1 MGETQVLTDDFEK
14 LTLSL
19 AELFL
24 SSVITVGV
32 DGAGC
37 AQGSPATAI
46 SAPVAQV
53 VDTTGAEEAYV
64 GASTALLNRSDDLAN
79 ACCIGLTVR
88 SRAVQ
93 HRGAQLSVKDRG

>member
-1 MGETQVLTDDFEK
+1 MLTDDLEN

-24 SSVITVGV
+24 SRVITVGV

-46 SAPVAQV
+46 SAPVTKV
-53 VDTTGAEEAYV
+53 VDTTGADDAFV
-64 GASTALLNRSDDLAN
+64 GALTALLNRSGDLVP
-79 ACCIGLTVR
+79 ACRVGVTVR

-93 HRGAQLSVKDRG
+93 HRSAQLSARDRG